1 MARTRSAPAGF
12 ATSALLQ
19 QAGEQAERLAR
30 HLFTA
35 PSLRRLILILI
46 SVFLLLTIVGTVSH
60 VIFGKRVALQEA
72 RQHLGLIAD
81 ATAAA
86 LQLRGSGDS
95 DNWQGDLAASLPAGA
110 TLDGRMV
117 LLAGADGRIKATA
130 PYDLERQNR
139 TIDQVI
145 GSSQPLIGFGAPAG
159 ALPITLD
166 DGVQA
171 IATIRNLHKPDAQLA
186 IIQLHDQALRG
197 WWNEAAFDITI
208 FSTTGLLLVL
218 FGAAFLWLPHANS
231 AAASASAFP
240 LSAKLDQTLQEAGCG
255 LWDWNIARGHVSWSN
270 SMFGL
275 LGRDPSDQPLAFRE
289 IAKAVHGEDD
299 LYARVEHA
307 MRQQEGTIDQT
318 FRIKHTD
325 GNWIWVKLSGRLER
339 DRGTGESHLVAIVRP
354 VQDPSAA
361 GTWTAGADARLRD
374 AIESISEAFVLW
386 DSDNRLVLC
395 NSKYQQFHKLADDI
409 VVPGTPYEKV
419 AVSATQPIVR
429 SQNPVSKSENS
440 DARTYEAQL
449 DDNRWLH
456 VDERRTNDGGYVSV
470 STDITGLKQNE
481 QKLFE
486 SEKELMATVADL
498 QLSRRELEQQKQQLV
513 DLTEKYALEK
523 NRAEAANKSKSEFLA
538 NFSHEL
544 RTPLNAVIGFS
555 DVMQNGLFGPLGSE
569 KYDEYARDIHES
581 GNFLLQVI
589 NDILDMAKIEA
600 GRITLNVEEL
610 DLGEIVG
617 DSIRVVAQGAKE
629 RNVTLKR
636 TGVRKLKMQADR
648 RALKQILLNLL
659 SNAVKFTPADGT
671 VSVRLSRSTK
681 GRVRIA
687 IADTGIGI
695 PERELDK
702 LGRPFEQVENQFTK
716 SHKGSGLGLAISR
729 SLVEMHGGHIEIAS
743 EEGKGTTVSVVLPL
757 RPVLMGTDLG
767 ESEGAS
773 AA

>member
-1 MARTRSAPAGF
+1 
-12 ATSALLQ
+12 
-19 QAGEQAERLAR
+19 
-30 HLFTA
+30 
-35 PSLRRLILILI
+35 
-46 SVFLLLTIVGTVSH
+46 
-60 VIFGKRVALQEA
+60 
-72 RQHLGLIAD
+72 
-81 ATAAA
+81 
-86 LQLRGSGDS
+86 
-95 DNWQGDLAASLPAGA
+95 
-110 TLDGRMV
+110 
-117 LLAGADGRIKATA
+117 
-130 PYDLERQNR
+130 
-139 TIDQVI
+139 
-145 GSSQPLIGFGAPAG
+145 
-159 ALPITLD
+159 
-166 DGVQA
+166 
-171 IATIRNLHKPDAQLA
+171 
-186 IIQLHDQALRG
+186 
-197 WWNEAAFDITI
+197 
-208 FSTTGLLLVL
+208 
-218 FGAAFLWLPHANS
+218 
-231 AAASASAFP
+231 
-240 LSAKLDQTLQEAGCG
+240 
-255 LWDWNIARGHVSWSN
+255 
-270 SMFGL
+270 MFGL
-275 LGRDPSDQPLAFRE
+275 LGREPSDQPLAFRE
-289 IAKAVHGEDD
+289 IAKAVHKDDD
-299 LYARVEHA
+299 LYARVEQA
-307 MRQQEGTIDQT
+307 MRQQDGAINQT
-318 FRIKHTD
+318 FRIKD
-325 GNWIWVKLSGRLER
+325 GEGSWIWVKLSGKLER
-339 DRGTGESHLVAIVRP
+339 DRSNGESHLVAIVRP
-354 VQDPSAA
+354 IQDPSAA
-361 GTWTAGADARLRD
+361 NAWTAGADARLRD

-395 NSKYQQFHKLADDI
+395 NSKYQQFHELADEV

-419 AVSATQPIVR
+419 AVSAKQPVVR
-429 SQNPVSKSENS
+429 SQNPVSKTDGS

-470 STDITGLKQNE
+470 STDITGLKRNE

-569 KYDEYARDIHES
+569 KYYEYARDIHES

-600 GRITLNVEEL
+600 GRITLNVEAL

-636 TGVRKLKMQADR
+636 TGARKLEMQADR

-757 RPVLMGTDLG
+757 RPVLMGADLD
-767 ESEGAS
+767 ETEGAS

>member
-12 ATSALLQ
+12 APSVLLQ

-35 PSLRRLILILI
+35 PTLRRLILILI
-46 SVFLLLTIVGTVSH
+46 SVFLALTIVGTASH
-60 VIFGKRVALQEA
+60 VIYGKRVALEEA
-72 RQHLGLIAD
+72 RQQLGLIAD
-81 ATAAA
+81 ATAASLEA
-86 LQLRGSGDS
+86 RGSEDS
-95 DNWQGDLAASLPAGA
+95 DNWQNDLASSLPAGA
-110 TLDGRMV
+110 TLAGRMV

-130 PYDLERQNR
+130 PYHPERL
-139 TIDQVI
+139 DQPVDEVI

-159 ALPITLD
+159 ALPVTLD
-166 DGVQA
+166 DGA
-171 IATIRNLHKPDAQLA
+171 EALATIRNLHKPTAQLA
-186 IIQLHDQALRG
+186 IIQLQDQALRG
-197 WWNEAAFDITI
+197 WWKEAAFDITI

-218 FGAAFLWLPHANS
+218 FGAAFLWLPQTG
-231 AAASASAFP
+231 AASGSANAFP
-240 LSAKLDQTLQEAGCG
+240 LSPKLDQTLQNAGCG
-255 LWDWNIARGHVSWSN
+255 LWDWNVARGHVRWSS

-275 LGRDPSDQPLAFRE
+275 LGQEPQDDALSFRD
-289 IAKAVHGEDD
+289 ITKAVHKDDD
-299 LYARVEHA
+299 LYARVEQA
-307 MRQQEGTIDQT
+307 MRQKDGAIDQT
-318 FRIKHTD
+318 FRIKHAE

-339 DRGTGESHLVAIVRP
+339 NPKNGESHLVAIVRP
-354 VQDPSAA
+354 VQDPSASTA
-361 GTWTAGADARLRD
+361 WTAGADAQLRD

-386 DSDNRLVLC
+386 DCDNRLVLC
-395 NSKYQQFHKLADDI
+395 NSKYQQFHDLTDDI

-419 AVSATQPIVR
+419 AATATQPIVR
-429 SQNPVSKSENS
+429 SQNPVSKSNGS

-456 VDERRTNDGGYVSV
+456 VDERRTKDGGYVSV

-486 SEKELMATVADL
+486 SEKELKATVADL

-636 TGVRKLKMQADR
+636 TGVRKLEMQADR

-671 VSVRLSRSTK
+671 VSVRLSRSAK

-757 RPVLMGTDLG
+757 RPVFIGAGLD
-767 ESEGAS
+767 EAEGAS